1 MKNAYIC
8 KLLDATYENNTLDHI
23 SPVAVNVDDGDG

>member
-8 KLLDATYENNTLDHI
+8 KSLDDAYENNTLDHI